1 MQSISAMGGEGIDE
15 IATKINYLI
24 SSQKLKTLIVYSEK
38 KSEGKT
44 TSILNISPVMSSL
57 YNKRVLVLDHSGKQ
71 TDDLETLIG
80 AKNIDENLI
89 LKTKYTGVDYV
100 RQSSL
105 KEKAVI
111 LEDLA
116 DFYDLIL
123 VNTTNYRNERRKSIP
138 SVKYD
143 GAVLIRTN
151 KTLGSKLGKNSKDL
165 FDYNI
170 PIVGIILNEGK

>member
-1 MQSISAMGGEGIDE
+1 MQSISTIGGDGIDE

-24 SSQKLKTLIVYSEK
+24 SSQKLKTLVVYSEK

-57 YNKRVLVLDHSGKQ
+57 YNKRVLVLDHSGKK
-71 TDDLETLIG
+71 TDDLEVLIG
-80 AKNIDENLI
+80 AKNNNDNLI
-89 LKTKYTGVDYV
+89 LKTKYSGVDYV

-105 KEKAVI
+105 KQKAVV
-111 LEDLA
+111 LDDLK

-138 SVKYD
+138 TVKYD
-143 GAVLIRTN
+143 GAVLVRTN
-151 KTLGSKLGKNSKDL
+151 KTLGSKLGRNTQDL
-165 FDYNI
+165 YDYSV